1 MLCKISLT
9 SPSPEPDDCTARS
22 KIHNVVADEDLS
34 RVSAQISNYYAG
46 YEDDGY
52 EDDGYEDDDLQ
63 VSTAPQSPTKP
74 RYKSCVVRLTISDT
88 ERAVKA

>member
-52 EDDGYEDDDLQ
+52 EDDDLQ